1 MAGIAGFGKTLSG
14 PCSARIGLYLKSEMK
29 IGIKIMNTQ
38 KLTSA
43 YRAKSP
49 YLPSIAL
56 FTLAMMTILVFAS
69 QAFAWTAQEQEML
82 TRVSN
87 KLSSISTMNGEFV
100 QTGPSGGTV
109 EGKFYL
115 ARPGKIKFQYHPPT
129 PISVTSD
136 GKQVLVYDKKL
147 QTYDL
152 WPLSQT
158 PLKFLLTEKLDLA
171 RSERVKHIIVEPDLI
186 QVSLLDDSRFGG
198 GILALIFDFKTLD
211 LKQWTVTDQQGLNT
225 TVAIFNVET
234 GNKLDKKLFKIP
246 YAIVTQAQKE
256 RRQRN

>member
-1 MAGIAGFGKTLSG
+1 M
-14 PCSARIGLYLKSEMK
+14 
-29 IGIKIMNTQ
+29 KIMNTQ
-38 KLTSA
+38 TLSST

-56 FTLAMMTILVFAS
+56 FTLTMMTMLVFAS
-69 QAFAWTAQEQEML
+69 QAFAWTAQEQDAL
-82 TRVSN
+82 KRVSE

-100 QTGPSGGTV
+100 QTGPNGGTV
-109 EGKFYL
+109 DGKFYL
-115 ARPGKIKFQYHPPT
+115 ARPGKILFKYHPPT

-171 RSERVKHIIVEPDLI
+171 RSDRVKHIIVEPDLI

-198 GILALIFDFKTLD
+198 GMLALIFDSETLD
-211 LKQWTVTDQQGLNT
+211 LKQWAVTDQQGLNT

-246 YAIVTQAQKE
+246 YARVTQAQREKQ
-256 RRQRN
+256 QRK